1 MRRERAGSA
10 RRLRC
15 RDARPR
21 ARRGIALFAALVLL
35 ALSAALVAATFSAA
49 RARRHAAMVTRVRAR
64 VEAGVPRAF
73 AEVLAGWNPA
83 LDSLVVGGVVE
94 IGLASD
100 PAGDGPRVMRA
111 ARVERTTDRLYSV
124 R

>member
-1 MRRERAGSA
+1 
-10 RRLRC
+10 
-15 RDARPR
+15 
-21 ARRGIALFAALVLL
+21 
-35 ALSAALVAATFSAA
+35 
-49 RARRHAAMVTRVRAR
+49 MVTRVRAR

-124 R
+124 TVDLQAIDREYRLARRRARLWLERGAAGQPSPVAGGAPAPPPLVTPWALSDLY